1 MRSILALTVLA
12 AVMLMAVPAT
22 AQLSVAYVDVPQII
36 NESERAEAL
45 RQQLRNEFMRELD
58 DLKKEQA
65 DLAERNAEVGRHRD
79 SLSDEQWEE
88 LREVLEEEKIRIDR
102 KTEDLERAVQARRT
116 ELFNVFEKQVL
127 DTIEE
132 VRADKG
138 LAIIFAKGTSGF
150 LAVDPDLDLTDEIM
164 ARVDG
169 SS

>member
-1 MRSILALTVLA
+1 MRSIGALTVLA

-45 RQQLRNEFMRELD
+45 RQQLRNEFMRALD

-88 LREVLEEEKIRIDR
+88 LREVLEEEKIHIDR

-132 VRADKG
+132 IRAEKG

-150 LAVDPDLDLTDEIM
+150 LAVDPALDLTDEIM

-169 SS
+169 AS